1 MDRNFRFPLITKI
14 ETNIV
19 EKQLLQHNI
28 LIVLL
33 LLSKRNKSLP
43 LFRPSQL
50 YTLIICTVLL
60 LTQHDYLIISTL
72 PGNEQVDHKLTIADD
87 NSIMWILNRF

>member
-43 LFRPSQL
+43 LFRPCQL
-50 YTLIICTVLL
+50 DTLIICTVLL
-60 LTQHDYLIISTL
+60 LTQHEYLIISTL

-87 NSIMWILNRF
+87 NSILWILNRF

>member
-1 MDRNFRFPLITKI
+1 MDRNFRFPLISKI

-28 LIVLL
+28 FIV

-43 LFRPSQL
+43 LFRPCQL

-60 LTQHDYLIISTL
+60 LTQHEYLIISTL

-87 NSIMWILNRF
+87 NSILWILNRF